1 VVPVSLPRGRLT
13 LTLLPRPQAR
23 RKIRD
28 FVTRLDATLDVGAL
42 PPGNYELA
50 SRFADVR
57 RTGGWIPV
65 EIR

>member
-1 VVPVSLPRGRLT
+1 
-13 LTLLPRPQAR
+13 
-23 RKIRD
+23 
-28 FVTRLDATLDVGAL
+28 VTRLDATLDVGAL